1 MAVAAIARIQS
12 SPSYARLAPMFVMLS
27 CLGSAA
33 GCATSVPLVV
43 KIPPPMWRPCQL
55 PDPPAELTVRQA
67 EDRLMEAEAALVACD
82 AAGRAIVDSWP
93 R

>member
-1 MAVAAIARIQS
+1 MQPVR
-12 SPSYARLAPMFVMLS
+12 PSYARLVPMFVMPC
-27 CLGSAA
+27 CLGLLT

-43 KIPPPMWRPCQL
+43 KIPPPVWRPCQI

-67 EDRLMEAEAALVACD
+67 EDRLMEAEAALLSCD
-82 AAGRAIVDSWP
+82 AQGAGVVAAWP